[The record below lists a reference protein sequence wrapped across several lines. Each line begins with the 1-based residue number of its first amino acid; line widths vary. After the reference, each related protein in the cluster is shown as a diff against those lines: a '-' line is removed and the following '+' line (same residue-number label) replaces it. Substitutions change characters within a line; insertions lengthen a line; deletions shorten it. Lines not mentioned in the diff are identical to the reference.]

1 MGPQPP
7 DLRALAGRNFDL
19 EVAALGGRM
28 VACDLRLRRH
38 ESSSR
43 VRGVGSITGEVN
55 DGMWIG
61 SAGAAEPPFSILGS
75 DR

>member
-1 MGPQPP
+1 
-7 DLRALAGRNFDL
+7 
-19 EVAALGGRM
+19 M

-43 VRGVGSITGEVN
+43 MRGVGSITGEVN
-55 DGMWIG
+55 DGLWIG
-61 SAGAAEPPFSILGS
+61 AAGAAAPPFSILGS

>member
-1 MGPQPP
+1 
-7 DLRALAGRNFDL
+7 
-19 EVAALGGRM
+19 M

-43 VRGVGSITGEVN
+43 WRGVGSITGEVN
-55 DGMWIG
+55 DGLWIG
-61 SAGAAEPPFSILGS
+61 SAGVSVPPISVLGS

>member
-1 MGPQPP
+1 
-7 DLRALAGRNFDL
+7 
-19 EVAALGGRM
+19 M

-43 VRGVGSITGEVN
+43 MRGVGSITGEVN
-55 DGMWIG
+55 DGLWIG
-61 SAGAAEPPFSILGS
+61 LVDASEPPFSILGS

>member
-1 MGPQPP
+1 
-7 DLRALAGRNFDL
+7 
-19 EVAALGGRM
+19 M

-43 VRGVGSITGEVN
+43 VGGVGSITGEVN
-55 DGMWIG
+55 DGLWIG
-61 SAGAAEPPFSILGS
+61 SAGASEPPFSILGS